1 MSEDYISQF
10 YTWSTG
16 NTITAARL
24 NGNVSNVTDGLSG
37 GSKAANLGKLLVGG
51 TEVINSSRAII
62 ATGVTLSGDITSTGT
77 AVDWDLQDNVASA
90 LSFDASGK
98 TGLLEF
104 VTTNSG
110 EGLNTSGFLKIVS
123 DAASL
128 TAVGAFVLGA
138 GGDAGLFFN
147 GTDLTIQTDGA
158 GASGIIF
165 DSEDDTFEFKGSGT
179 LQATFDTTGLNLV
192 SGDVFK
198 INGTSVLSND
208 TLGSNVV
215 NTSITSTGALN
226 SGSITSGFGNIDVG
240 SSNIDGGTITADTGF
255 TGNLSGTATNAT
267 HVTVTDNESTDEDNL
282 ITFVEDATSS
292 TGNVGLE
299 MDGNLTYNPSTG
311 RLTATQLSGTLQTA
325 AQTNITSVGTLSN
338 LTVSGVISIADGSE
352 GSPSLT
358 HTSDTNTGVF
368 FPADDVVG
376 ISTSGTERF
385 RVNSVGNVGIG
396 VQTISNITNRSQL
409 AIGGST
415 GGLIDLHV
423 GSDVEGRLFVSNT
436 EFILRASQS
445 DGQIIFQTGGSNE
458 RLKIDSSGDINIG
471 NASTSSN
478 GMILYNSGQIYSYA
492 NGTGASHQVRFYRN
506 VDSSGALVGS
516 ISTDGSNTAY
526 NTSSDY
532 RLKENVKPITD
543 GISRLMKLKP
553 SRFNF
558 LIDKDETVDGFIA
571 HEVQDIIPNAVTGK
585 KDAVDEEGK
594 PEYQGIDHSKIV
606 PLLVASVQE
615 LKSEI
620 DTLKGGKS

>member
-10 YTWSTG
+10 YTWATG
-16 NTITAARL
+16 NTIMASRL

-37 GSKAANLGKLLVGG
+37 GSKAVNVGKVLVGG
-51 TEVINSSRAII
+51 TEVITSDRGIN
-62 ATGVTLSGDITSTGT
+62 VTSLTLTGDITSTGT
-77 AVDWDLQDNVASA
+77 ALDWDLQDNVASA
-90 LSFDASGK
+90 LRVDSGGK
-98 TGLLEF
+98 AGLLEF
-104 VTTNSG
+104 VTTDSA
-110 EGLNTSGFLKIVS
+110 EGLKTTGFFKIVS

-128 TAVGAFVLGA
+128 TAVGALVLGA

-179 LQATFDTTGLNLV
+179 LQATFDATGLNLV

-208 TLGSNVV
+208 TLGSGVV

-240 SSNIDGGTITADTGF
+240 SSNIDGGTITADTA
-255 TGNLSGTATNAT
+255 L
-267 HVTVTDNESTDEDNL
+267 V
-282 ITFVEDATSS
+282 
-292 TGNVGLE
+292 
-299 MDGNLTYNPSTG
+299 
-311 RLTATQLSGTLQTA
+311 GTLSTA
-325 AQTNITSVGTLSN
+325 SQTNITAVGTLST
-338 LTVSGVISIADGSE
+338 LTVSGDATFD
-352 GSPSLT
+352 
-358 HTSDTNTGVF
+358 TSTLKVDSSNN
-368 FPADDVVG
+368 
-376 ISTSGTERF
+376 R
-385 RVNSVGNVGIG
+385 VGIG
-396 VQTISNITNRSQL
+396 TTSPSSLMHL
-409 AIGGST
+409 ATSGGST
-415 GGLIDLHV
+415 ILTMQRTNTNTT
-423 GSDVEGRLFVSNT
+423 GSFGDILFNASDNHTVAGIRALGDGDNEGSHLLFGTTSAASGTGFSNISEHMRIT
-436 EFILRASQS
+436 S
-445 DGQIIFQTGGSNE
+445 DGNVN
-458 RLKIDSSGDINIG
+458 IN

-478 GMILYNSGQIYSYA
+478 GIILYNSGVIYHYQ
-492 NGTGASHQVRFYRN
+492 NGTSSSNTVRFYRN
-506 VDSSGALVGS
+506 VDSSAALVGS
-516 ISTDGSNTAY
+516 ITTDGSNTTY
-526 NTSSDY
+526 STGSDY

-615 LKSEI
+615 LTKKVEELENKC
-620 DTLKGGKS
+620 LK

>member
-1 MSEDYISQF
+1 M
-10 YTWSTG
+10 
-16 NTITAARL
+16 
-24 NGNVSNVTDGLSG
+24 
-37 GSKAANLGKLLVGG
+37 
-51 TEVINSSRAII
+51 
-62 ATGVTLSGDITSTGT
+62 
-77 AVDWDLQDNVASA
+77 
-90 LSFDASGK
+90 
-98 TGLLEF
+98 
-104 VTTNSG
+104 
-110 EGLNTSGFLKIVS
+110 
-123 DAASL
+123 
-128 TAVGAFVLGA
+128 
-138 GGDAGLFFN
+138 
-147 GTDLTIQTDGA
+147 
-158 GASGIIF
+158 

-376 ISTSGTERF
+376 ISTSGTERL

-409 AIGGST
+409 AIGGSS

-436 EFILRASQS
+436 QFTLRSAQS
-445 DGQIIFQTGGSNE
+445 DGEMLFQTGGSTTQMTIN
-458 RLKIDSSGDINIG
+458 SSGLITGDFNDI
-471 NASTSSN
+471 
-478 GMILYNSGQIYSYA
+478 
-492 NGTGASHQVRFYRN
+492 
-506 VDSSGALVGS
+506 
-516 ISTDGSNTAY
+516 
-526 NTSSDY
+526 SD
-532 RLKENVKPITD
+532 I
-543 GISRLMKLKP
+543 KLKKNV
-553 SRFNF
+553 RDFKKTG
-558 LIDKDETVDGFIA
+558 LEILKDIKPRIFDWIQEEKGDNIFGFIA
-571 HEVQDIIPNAVTGK
+571 QELEEIIPEAVI
-585 KDAVDEEGK
+585 
-594 PEYQGIDHSKIV
+594 QGETKSINVTAIV
-606 PLLVASVQE
+606 SVLVKSVQE

-620 DTLKGGKS
+620 DTLKGGK

>member
-325 AQTNITSVGTLSN
+325 AQANITSVGTLSS
-338 LTVSGVISIADGSE
+338 LTVSGDATFD
-352 GSPSLT
+352 
-358 HTSDTNTGVF
+358 TSTLKVDSSNN
-368 FPADDVVG
+368 
-376 ISTSGTERF
+376 R
-385 RVNSVGNVGIG
+385 VGIG
-396 VQTISNITNRSQL
+396 LSSPSHR
-409 AIGGST
+409 
-415 GGLIDLHV
+415 LHV
-423 GSDVEGRLFVSNT
+423 DNSSLNSGNT
-436 EFILRASQS
+436 GTVAKILASGTTSSSVTVLNVQNALYVTAN
-445 DGQIIFQTGGSNE
+445 GVT
-458 RLKIDSSGDINIG
+458 SGDLNDTSDICLKKNVRDFQKTGLEILKDMKPRIFDWIQEDKGDNIFGFVAQELEEVMPTAVMKGKIKSINVTAIV
-471 NASTSSN
+471 S
-478 GMILYNSGQIYSYA
+478 
-492 NGTGASHQVRFYRN
+492 V
-506 VDSSGALVGS
+506 LV
-516 ISTDGSNTAY
+516 
-526 NTSSDY
+526 
-532 RLKENVKPITD
+532 K
-543 GISRLMKLKP
+543 
-553 SRFNF
+553 
-558 LIDKDETVDGFIA
+558 
-571 HEVQDIIPNAVTGK
+571 
-585 KDAVDEEGK
+585 
-594 PEYQGIDHSKIV
+594 
-606 PLLVASVQE
+606 SVQE

>member
-311 RLTATQLSGTLQTA
+311 RLTATQLAGTLQTA
-325 AQTNITSVGTLSN
+325 AQANITSVGTLSS
-338 LTVSGVISIADGSE
+338 LTVSGDATFDTSTLKVDSTNNRVGVGVASPVTTMDVAGSSDLVASFRSSTNN
-352 GSPSLT
+352 GS
-358 HTSDTNTGVF
+358 TSEAIIRAVDSDSSHVSTFVYRGYEHKWQNSSGTQKMEINSSGNLLI
-368 FPADDVVG
+368 G
-376 ISTSGTERF
+376 TEITTLYNSTSG
-385 RVNSVGNVGIG
+385 GG
-396 VQTISNITNRSQL
+396 VQFL
-409 AIGGST
+409 ANGASAIARDGTASPLYINKTTDNGDAIQFRRAGST
-415 GGLIDLHV
+415 V
-423 GSDVEGRLFVSNT
+423 GEITL
-436 EFILRASQS
+436 
-445 DGQIIFQTGGSNE
+445 GS
-458 RLKIDSSGDINIG
+458 SS
-471 NASTSSN
+471 
-478 GMILYNSGQIYSYA
+478 
-492 NGTGASHQVRFYRN
+492 
-506 VDSSGALVGS
+506 
-516 ISTDGSNTAY
+516 TAY

-532 RLKENVKPITD
+532 RLKENVIDLKD
-543 GISRLMKLKP
+543 GLDRLIKLKP
-553 SRFNF
+553 KRFNF
-558 LIDKDETVDGFIA
+558 IKDKDDTIDGFLA
-571 HEVQDIIPNAVTGK
+571 HEVQEVVHNAVTGV
-585 KDAVDEEGK
+585 KDAVDNEGNNV
-594 PEYQGIDHSKIV
+594 YQSIDHSKMI
-606 PLLVASVQE
+606 PLLVAAIQE

-620 DTLKGGKS
+620 DTLKGSKS

>member
-267 HVTVTDNESTDEDNL
+267 NATNATHVTVTDNESTDEDNL
-282 ITFVEDATSS
+282 ITFVEGATSS

-325 AQTNITSVGTLSN
+325 AQTNITSVGTLTS
-338 LTVSGVISIADGSE
+338 LDVSGNIRMPYSTSKYIIGAEQAASNTFRATFDSVEINGADGLA
-352 GSPSLT
+352 G
-358 HTSDTNTGVF
+358 
-368 FPADDVVG
+368 
-376 ISTSGTERF
+376 
-385 RVNSVGNVGIG
+385 GNAMG
-396 VQTISNITNRSQL
+396 
-409 AIGGST
+409 GGSVIIRGGGAQGNSSTNSYGGHVKIYGGELLGGGT
-415 GGLIDLHV
+415 GAGEI
-423 GSDVEGRLFVSNT
+423 FFYTNNT
-436 EFILRASQS
+436 EAM
-445 DGQIIFQTGGSNE
+445 
-458 RLKIDSSGDINIG
+458 KITSAGAINSAGTINIG

-492 NGTGASHQVRFYRN
+492 NGTSSSHQVRFYRN

-543 GISRLMKLKP
+543 GILRLMKLKP

-558 LIDKDETVDGFIA
+558 LINKDETLDGFIA

>member
-147 GTDLTIQTDGA
+147 GTDLVIQTDGA

-267 HVTVTDNESTDEDNL
+267 HVTVTDNESTNEDNL
-282 ITFVEDATSS
+282 ITFVEGATSS

-311 RLTATQLSGTLQTA
+311 RLTATQLAGTLQTA
-325 AQTNITSVGTLSN
+325 AQTNITSVGTLPS
-338 LTVSGVISIADGSE
+338 LTVSDSFVLSKGAK
-352 GSPSLT
+352 LYT
-358 HTSDTNTGVF
+358 TGLRTVN
-368 FPADDVVG
+368 
-376 ISTSGTERF
+376 
-385 RVNSVGNVGIG
+385 NSVGTSYTTVLDFSTLDTDACKGFYLVTVVREGASVGTHG
-396 VQTISNITNRSQL
+396 VYLVALS
-409 AIGGST
+409 ST
-415 GGLIDLHV
+415 SSVILYD
-423 GSDVEGRLFVSNT
+423 T
-436 EFILRASQS
+436 LRASTNLSAQAS
-445 DGQIIFQTGGSNE
+445 GANFQV
-458 RLKIDSSGDINIG
+458 KVSSGTSTMHATGIPIG
-471 NASTSSN
+471 
-478 GMILYNSGQIYSYA
+478 
-492 NGTGASHQVRFYRN
+492 
-506 VDSSGALVGS
+506 
-516 ISTDGSNTAY
+516 
-526 NTSSDY
+526 
-532 RLKENVKPITD
+532 
-543 GISRLMKLKP
+543 
-553 SRFNF
+553 
-558 LIDKDETVDGFIA
+558 
-571 HEVQDIIPNAVTGK
+571 VTGS
-585 KDAVDEEGK
+585 D
-594 PEYQGIDHSKIV
+594 S
-606 PLLVASVQE
+606 
-615 LKSEI
+615 
-620 DTLKGGKS
+620 

>member
-325 AQTNITSVGTLSN
+325 AQANITSVGTLSS
-338 LTVSGVISIADGSE
+338 LTVSGDATFDTSTLKVDSTNNRVGVGTSSPTYLLDVQQSGAPTTAASRTMARISGAESDANDLTLLGPNTSAVRINFGDEDDSNIGDIAYSHASNYMRFVTNGSE
-352 GSPSLT
+352 RVRINSSGSFLIGT
-358 HTSDTNTGVF
+358 TSTTLYN
-368 FPADDVVG
+368 A
-376 ISTSGTERF
+376 TSG
-385 RVNSVGNVGIG
+385 GG
-396 VQTISNITNRSQL
+396 VQFLPN
-409 AIGGST
+409 
-415 GGLIDLHV
+415 
-423 GSDVEGRLFVSNT
+423 
-436 EFILRASQS
+436 
-445 DGQIIFQTGGSNE
+445 
-458 RLKIDSSGDINIG
+458 
-471 NASTSSN
+471 
-478 GMILYNSGQIYSYA
+478 
-492 NGTGASHQVRFYRN
+492 GASAIAR
-506 VDSSGALVGS
+506 
-516 ISTDGSNTAY
+516 DGSNAAIYINKTSTNSDAIQFRRAGSVVGEIYLGTSSTAY

-532 RLKENVKPITD
+532 RLKENVIDLKD
-543 GISRLMKLKP
+543 GLDRLVKLKP
-553 SRFNF
+553 KRFNF
-558 LIDKDETVDGFIA
+558 INDKDYTIDGFLA
-571 HEVQDIIPNAVTGK
+571 HEVQEVVHHAVTGE
-585 KDAVDEEGK
+585 KDAVDEDGNDV
-594 PEYQGIDHSKIV
+594 YQSIDHSKMI
-606 PLLVASVQE
+606 PLLVAAIQE